1 MKSSRDARDSV
12 SDARGAKVIG
22 PFSKCG
28 EGAANECTML
38 IVRLDV
44 DGEISGDG
52 GLTKWRNSPRLSLRR
67 VTWKWASEPD
77 DKIAKRRQ

>member
-28 EGAANECTML
+28 EGAANDCTML

-44 DGEISGDG
+44 DGVISGDG
-52 GLTKWRNSPRLSLRR
+52 GLMQWRNSPRLSLRR
-67 VTWKWASEPD
+67 VTWKCASEGR
-77 DKIAKRRQ
+77 DKVAKHG